1 MMNKRYIED
10 QTPSTLVKG
19 RLYISVQKD
28 RRAEISRIHQVDKDM
43 QSVHDVLKSHDN
55 LLDII
60 Y

>member
-10 QTPSTLVKG
+10 QTPSILVKG
-19 RLYISVQKD
+19 QLYISVQKD

>member
-19 RLYISVQKD
+19 QLISVQKD

>member
-19 RLYISVQKD
+19 QLYISVQKD